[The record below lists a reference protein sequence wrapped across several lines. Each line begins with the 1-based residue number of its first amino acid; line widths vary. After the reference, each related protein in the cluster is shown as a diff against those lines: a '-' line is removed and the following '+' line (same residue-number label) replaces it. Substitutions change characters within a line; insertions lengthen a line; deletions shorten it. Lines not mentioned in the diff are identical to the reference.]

1 MWPPKR
7 LPDFHKGAMMELRF
21 VSREGDAIVFET
33 SDGKRMSAVL
43 DDQLRDAVRQNTQLS
58 QVSISPKD
66 IQQRVRA
73 GNSVAEIAQEL
84 DVSESTIEPF
94 AAPIIDEMNYI
105 LQSALDSEV
114 PDGSSMK
121 RFEDLITAENPG
133 CSFSLHRKDDT
144 WMVRASG
151 QKEMLW
157 SFETKSRH
165 LEPADSQAQSVAR
178 THANRDIVTATMP
191 IVNEEDEPEE
201 KGASVHDLVEEL
213 RSRRKQEPI
222 RPAPAKGRASL
233 PSWDEIVL
241 GTTHSDSESE

>member
-1 MWPPKR
+1 
-7 LPDFHKGAMMELRF
+7 MELRF
-21 VSREGDAIVFET
+21 VNREGDAIVFET
-33 SDGKRMSAVL
+33 SDGTRMSAVL
-43 DDQLRDAVRQNTQLS
+43 DDQLRDAVRQNRQLG

-73 GNSVAEIAQEL
+73 GSSVSQIAQEL

-114 PDGSSMK
+114 PDGSAMK
-121 RFEDLITAENPG
+121 RFEELISSENPG
-133 CSFSLHRKDDT
+133 CSFSLFRKDDA

-157 SFETKSRH
+157 TFDTKSRH

-178 THANRDIVTATMP
+178 THANRDIVTATIP
-191 IVNEEDEPEE
+191 VVKEEEAEE

-213 RSRRKQEPI
+213 RSRRQQEPI